1 MSHFEQNN
9 IPIIAC
15 KGLSK
20 SYHPGWFSTGS
31 VKHVLQGIDL
41 HVHEGECVALL
52 GESGSGKS
60 VLSRQLMGFEQPT
73 AGEVLYR
80 GKPLKSL
87 DAAGVKDFKR
97 NLQMVFQ
104 DSVAAVNPRHRIGHI
119 IEEPMRYLTAMT
131 PQGRKDRIAELL
143 ELVALHPDDANKLPM
158 QMSGG
163 QLQRVCIA
171 RALAPYPKLIVLD
184 ESVSSLDLTL
194 QIQLLDLL
202 TDLRKM
208 LGVSYLF
215 ITHDLRLVQ
224 RFCDRVVVLAN
235 GTLVEEAKVPA
246 HGAIQLQHP
255 MARKLQDAILPARPV
270 RACES
275 LSAQGA
281 VTASRQANKYL
292 ACAHRSDV

>member
-1 MSHFEQNN
+1 MSHFNRDRE
-9 IPIIAC
+9 PVIAC
-15 KGLSK
+15 TGLTK
-20 SYHPGWFSTGS
+20 SYYPGWFSTGS

-60 VLSRQLMGFEQPT
+60 VLSRQLMGFEQPS

-87 DAAGVKDFKR
+87 DAQGIKDFKR
-97 NLQMVFQ
+97 NMQMVFQ
-104 DSVAAVNPRHRIGHI
+104 DSVAAVNPRYRIGRV

-131 PQGRKDRIAELL
+131 EQGRKDRVAELL
-143 ELVALHPDDANKLPM
+143 ELVALQPQDAHKLPM

-202 TDLRKM
+202 TGLRKL
-208 LGVSYLF
+208 LGVAYLF

-235 GTLVEEAKVPA
+235 GKLVEEARVPA
-246 HGAIQLQHP
+246 HGPVRLEHP
-255 MARKLQDAILPARPV
+255 LSRKLQDAILPARPAKERV
-270 RACES
+270 HGLQE
-275 LSAQGA
+275 
-281 VTASRQANKYL
+281 TAL
-292 ACAHRSDV
+292 LE

>member
-1 MSHFEQNN
+1 MTHFEQSKT
-9 IPIIAC
+9 PIIAC
-15 KGLSK
+15 KGLTK
-20 SYHPGWFSTGS
+20 TYYPGWFSTGD

-41 HVHEGECVALL
+41 HVHEGESVALL

-60 VLSRQLMGFEQPT
+60 VLSRQLMGFEQPSS
-73 AGEVLYR
+73 GEVLYR

-87 DAAGVKDFKR
+87 NAAGVKDFKR
-97 NLQMVFQ
+97 NMQMVFQ
-104 DSVAAVNPRHRIGHI
+104 DSVAAVNPRYRIGNI
-119 IEEPMRYLTAMT
+119 IDEPMRYLTAMT
-131 PQGRKDRIAELL
+131 AQGRKDRIAELL
-143 ELVALHPDDANKLPM
+143 ELVDLHPDDANKLPM

-208 LGVSYLF
+208 LGVAYLF

-224 RFCDRVVVLAN
+224 RFCDRVVVLAD
-235 GTLVEEAKVPA
+235 GKLVEEAHVPVK
-246 HGAIQLQHP
+246 GAVPLQHP
-255 MARKLQDAILPARPV
+255 MSRKLQDAILPARPPSLRTKA
-270 RACES
+270 RAC
-275 LSAQGA
+275 
-281 VTASRQANKYL
+281 V
-292 ACAHRSDV
+292 

>member
-1 MSHFEQNN
+1 MTHFSQND

-104 DSVAAVNPRHRIGHI
+104 DSVAAV
-119 IEEPMRYLTAMT
+119 L
-131 PQGRKDRIAELL
+131 
-143 ELVALHPDDANKLPM
+143 
-158 QMSGG
+158 
-163 QLQRVCIA
+163 
-171 RALAPYPKLIVLD
+171 
-184 ESVSSLDLTL
+184 
-194 QIQLLDLL
+194 
-202 TDLRKM
+202 
-208 LGVSYLF
+208 
-215 ITHDLRLVQ
+215 
-224 RFCDRVVVLAN
+224 
-235 GTLVEEAKVPA
+235 
-246 HGAIQLQHP
+246 
-255 MARKLQDAILPARPV
+255 
-270 RACES
+270 
-275 LSAQGA
+275 
-281 VTASRQANKYL
+281 
-292 ACAHRSDV
+292 